1 MIAKTLFTEGKNMMD
16 PAKKEYL
23 ENGGDHFIVCAADK
37 LEVAL
42 DEFVDEFEGA
52 PDVYLLTEVQEVLK
66 DWQAPET
73 CRYSKQKPVYIL
85 V

>member
-1 MIAKTLFTEGKNMMD
+1 
-16 PAKKEYL
+16 
-23 ENGGDHFIVCAADK
+23 
-37 LEVAL
+37 
-42 DEFVDEFEGA
+42 
-52 PDVYLLTEVQEVLK
+52 LTEVQEVLK